1 MRVKNVPVRAT
12 HFMGHRED
20 MQQLMDDSALNKDD
34 NVKQATKGKDIN
46 KIKWKQS

>member
-1 MRVKNVPVRAT
+1 
-12 HFMGHRED
+12 MGHRED